1 MKTKKNP
8 NEELITELLKTQSEL
23 ATVYSVFENVIDPDL
38 IDCCI
43 YQLNA
48 IQMRYRFLLNQI
60 RDENRNLAVT
70 HKEIIIP
77 PTPVELV
84 AISSDTQLSATTSL
98 DDELSCNELV

>member
-84 AISSDTQLSATTSL
+84 AISSDTQLLATTSL

>member
-84 AISSDTQLSATTSL
+84 AISSDTQLSTTTSL